1 MKRLLFTLTILSIL
15 SCSKAKESMQ
25 DAVTGAM
32 EKAIENQTG
41 TQVDLPDAADLDKN
55 NGSISYK
62 SESKVYLKGT
72 ERMQAS
78 AIFQKDQDGLSI
90 GFTLSGESGSSMI
103 AIVNHIPEDFS
114 LPLKGKFAVSN
125 RYDGKTPVATIMYMN
140 VTENGMMA
148 SEIPYEGELTITKLS
163 KTEMAFEINGKGG
176 DPTDAES
183 PSNWKKITGTGK
195 LEYPIIQSY
204 GIDKNN
210 VLKQ

>member
-1 MKRLLFTLTILSIL
+1 MKKLLFILTLISIF
-15 SCSKAKESMQ
+15 SCNKAKESAQ
-25 DAVTGAM
+25 DAMTNAM
-32 EKAIENQTG
+32 EKAIESKTG
-41 TQVDLPDAADLDKN
+41 TQVDLPDAADIDKN
-55 NGSISYK
+55 NGHVTYK
-62 SESKVYLKGT
+62 SQSKVYLKGT
-72 ERMQAS
+72 EKMQAS

-114 LPLKGKFAVSN
+114 LPLIGKFAVSN
-125 RYDGKTPVATIMYMN
+125 RYDGKTPLATIMYMN

-183 PSNWKKITGTGK
+183 PSNWKTITGKGI

>member
-25 DAVTGAM
+25 DAVTGTM

-55 NGSISYK
+55 NGSITYK

-78 AIFQKDQDGLSI
+78 AIFQKDHDGLSI
-90 GFTLSGESGSSMI
+90 GFTLSGEGGSSMI

-183 PSNWKKITGTGK
+183 PSNWKTITGTGK